1 MKKKESR
8 KALLFNLKE
17 RRGKGKFLSF

>member
-17 RRGKGKFLSF
+17 RRGKGKILSF